1 MQPGTAPGR
10 ATVRLPPSGNGG
22 CAGITVTMPKVRG
35 ASRRPRGGAP
45 RLARLRQRPRTS
57 PRQAADRADLSF
69 SAAVDQLNRDRAALA
84 SLDDAYAD
92 GLLDQP
98 RYRRQVARITA
109 RISEREAKVAAMV
122 TTGPTLGFDG
132 QGALIR
138 HAWGAMTLEER
149 RTVVGVVAEHFIIE
163 PAGQDRGASGSRSTL
178 GPSGGTEGSNARRR
192 SNGCPTRGLCPAL
205 AASTRVSRFLG

>member
-1 MQPGTAPGR
+1 MQPGTARGANDACRP
-10 ATVRLPPSGNGG
+10 TGNGG
-22 CAGITVTMPKVRG
+22 CAGITVTMPKVEERV
-35 ASRRPRGGAP
+35 ADLVVE
-45 RLARLRQRPRTS
+45 RLDS
-57 PRQAADRADLSF
+57 PDFAAALERARQAADRADLSF

-122 TTGPTLGFDG
+122 TTGPALGFDG

-138 HAWGAMTLEER
+138 RAWEAMALEER
-149 RTVVGVVAEHFIIE
+149 RTVVG
-163 PAGQDRGASGSRSTL
+163 
-178 GPSGGTEGSNARRR
+178 RRR
-192 SNGCPTRGLCPAL
+192 RAFHHRARSAAAEPL
-205 AASTRVSRFLG
+205 AAGTCQARLEVLGTSMASRPPVSFSTNL